1 MLEIPDTKSSKQGS
15 FVVGKEIKLSEYRP
29 IRVALLGAGS
39 VGAEVARL
47 LLEQSAEL
55 KSRVGAELEL
65 VGVLVRDTNVKREG
79 FPKNL
84 LTTDAESLI
93 LGADIVIEV
102 MGGIDPAREYILMAL
117 NSGADVITANKFLIA
132 THGTE
137 LFSVAEQVGAQLY
150 FEAAVAAAIPIIRP
164 LKESLAGDRVTRI
177 LGIVNG
183 STNYILD
190 RMDKDGV
197 SLSAAMEEATALG
210 YLEADPTLDIDG
222 YDAAQKAAI
231 LATLAFHTEVPLE
244 KVYREGISSISVEQ
258 IAAAKRDGYV
268 IKLLAICEFIEADK
282 TGPEGVSVR
291 VYPALIPRTHPL
303 AAVNGAYN
311 AVFVEAEAA
320 GSLMFYGSGA
330 GGTQTASAILGDVV
344 SAAKRHVAGGP
355 GLANS
360 SHASFELLDIARI
373 QTRYS
378 IQLQVSDQP
387 GVLAKIA
394 AMFSNHGVSIEVV
407 EQSARRGDKTVANL
421 EIGTH
426 LASDSALASVVTE
439 LRSSDAVQQ
448 VLSVIRVEGL

>member
-1 MLEIPDTKSSKQGS
+1 
-15 FVVGKEIKLSEYRP
+15 LSDYRP

-47 LLEQSAEL
+47 LLEQKAEL

-65 VGVLVRDTNVKREG
+65 VGVLVRDLNIKRDG

-84 LTTDAESLI
+84 LTTDAENLI

-102 MGGIDPAREYILMAL
+102 MGGIDPAKEYILMAL
-117 NSGADVITANKFLIA
+117 NSGADVITANKSLLA
-132 THGTE
+132 SHGTE

-164 LKESLAGDRVTRI
+164 LKESLAGDKVTRI

-190 RMDKDGV
+190 RMDQEGI
-197 SLSAAMEEATALG
+197 SLEVAMQEATALG
-210 YLEADPTLDIDG
+210 YLEADPSLDVEG

-244 KVYREGISSISVEQ
+244 KVYREGITSISMEQ
-258 IAAAKRDGYV
+258 VAAAKRDGYV

-282 TGPEGVSVR
+282 SGPEGVSVR

-303 AAVNGAYN
+303 AAVNGAFN

-360 SHASFELLDIARI
+360 SHASFELLDMSRI

-378 IQLQVSDQP
+378 IQLHVTDQP

-394 AMFSNHGVSIEVV
+394 AIFSNHGVSIEVV
-407 EQSARRGDKTVANL
+407 EQSVRRGDKALANL

-426 LASDSALASVVTE
+426 LATDAALAAVVAE
-439 LRSSDAVQQ
+439 LRGSDAVQE

>member
-1 MLEIPDTKSSKQGS
+1 M
-15 FVVGKEIKLSEYRP
+15 SEYRP
-29 IRVALLGAGS
+29 LRVALLGAGS

-47 LLEQSAEL
+47 LLEQKDEL

-65 VGVLVRDTNVKREG
+65 VGVAVRDLTTKREG
-79 FPKNL
+79 FPKEL

-102 MGGIDPAREYILMAL
+102 MGGIDPAKDHILLAL
-117 NSGADVITANKFLIA
+117 NSGADVVTANKSLLA

-137 LFSVAEQVGAQLY
+137 LFNVAEQVGAQLY
-150 FEAAVAAAIPIIRP
+150 FEAAVAGAIPIIRP
-164 LKESLAGDRVTRI
+164 LRESLGGDRVKRI
-177 LGIVNG
+177 MGIVNG

-190 RMDKDGV
+190 RMDKSGI
-197 SLSAAMEEATALG
+197 SLEEAMAEATKLG
-210 YLEADPTLDIDG
+210 YLEADPSLDVEG

-244 KVYREGISSISVEQ
+244 KVHREGITSITVAQ
-258 IAAAKRDGYV
+258 MKAAKRDGFV
-268 IKLLAICEFIEADK
+268 IKLLAICEFLEADSA
-282 TGPEGVSVR
+282 GPEGISVR
-291 VYPALIPRTHPL
+291 VYPALVPRSHPL

-330 GGTQTASAILGDVV
+330 GGTQTASAVLGDVV

-360 SHASFELLDIARI
+360 SHANLEILPISRI

-378 IQLQVSDQP
+378 VQLEVSDQP
-387 GVLAKIA
+387 GVLATIA
-394 AMFSNHGVSIEVV
+394 TTFSKHGVSIEAV
-407 EQSARRGDKTVANL
+407 EQSVSTGENVVAYL

-426 LASDSALASVVTE
+426 LASDAALSAVVE
-439 LRSSDAVQQ
+439 DLKASDAVQN
-448 VLSVIRVEGL
+448 VASVIRVEGL